1 MIKYRL
7 RCQRGHEFETWFQS
21 SAAYDKL
28 AMRGQLTCAACGSD
42 TVEKAMMAP
51 SLARGLANPNPATSA
66 AASKAVPKTVSKTGP
81 TDAGDSKPETE
92 PPGLEPHDLRA
103 ALKALRQK
111 VLSASDNVG
120 PRFAEEARRIH
131 DDEAPA
137 RSIYG
142 QATRKEALELI
153 EDGIAFLP
161 LPPAPEDA
169 N

>member
-66 AASKAVPKTVSKTGP
+66 AAGKVVSKTGP
-81 TDAGDSKPETE
+81 TDGGDSTPETE
-92 PPGLEPHDLRA
+92 PQGLEPQDLRA

-111 VLSASDNVG
+111 VLTTSDNVG

-142 QATRKEALELI
+142 QATREEARELI
-153 EDGIAFLP
+153 EDGITFLP

>member
-21 SAAYDKL
+21 SVAYDRL
-28 AMRGQLTCAACGSD
+28 AKQGQLTCAACGSD
-42 TVEKAMMAP
+42 SIEKAMMAP
-51 SLARGLANPNPATSA
+51 SIAKGLANHEPALSP
-66 AASKAVPKTVSKTGP
+66 AASARVPVARP
-81 TDAGDSKPETE
+81 
-92 PPGLEPHDLRA
+92 PPGLVDTPGTEPQRLEPQDLRA
-103 ALKALRQK
+103 ALKAFRQQM
-111 VLSASDNVG
+111 LATSDNVG

-131 DDEAPA
+131 EDEAPA

-142 QATRKEALELI
+142 QATRDEALELI